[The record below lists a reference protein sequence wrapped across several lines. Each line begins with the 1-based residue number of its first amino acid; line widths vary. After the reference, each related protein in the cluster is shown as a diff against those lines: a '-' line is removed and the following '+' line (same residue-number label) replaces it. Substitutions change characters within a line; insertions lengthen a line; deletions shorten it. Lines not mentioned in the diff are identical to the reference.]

1 MENTL
6 SQMVFEGG
14 SAGVAFIG
22 RAFAPS
28 RPLSQCH
35 VRLSM
40 EGMGMSP
47 PTVDSFHLT
56 AASVVGL
63 HSFGITYFTHFF
75 LVDLSWRHRHALLE
89 DDYSR
94 LPIRKYSSWF
104 C

>member
-1 MENTL
+1 MGNTL
-6 SQMVFEGG
+6 SRMVFEGG
-14 SAGVAFIG
+14 SVGVAFTG
-22 RAFAPS
+22 CAFAPS
-28 RPLSQCH
+28 RLLSQCH

-47 PTVDSFHLT
+47 PTVDSFHLA

-75 LVDLSWRHRHALLE
+75 LVNLSWHHIHALLE
-89 DDYSR
+89 NDYSN